1 MSVHF
6 RELFPSNKVIKFRTD
21 FRNTIYDL
29 FLHRKWELTTSETD
43 WNMCWSE
50 KDWINEVYDTLSLRN
65 NQYVNHFRNYYELT
79 RKDLLAKN
87 MKRLKKQNEKKQNE
101 RKQNEKMKNEQT
113 KNEED
118 LNLIDITPVTF
129 VLPLEYKLF
138 LEEYKRRS
146 NRMWIMKPIG
156 KSQGKG
162 IFLFNKISQIK
173 SWSVGRQREKD
184 ADRGRNT
191 DRGRDADRNKAAEVG
206 RPPEQG
212 TDTYRNKAS
221 ELEKEADRPEQ
232 YIVQEYISNPLLI
245 GGKKFD
251 IRLYVL
257 IVSYSPLT
265 IYLYRSGFA
274 RFSHTYFKN
283 EKNNMTDITMHLTN
297 VSIQKNAEGYD
308 DNVGGK
314 WFVREL
320 FLYMISRYGEDRI
333 MTLIRDIENCIIQ
346 SFLAVHKI
354 IINDR
359 HCFEL
364 YGFDILIDS
373 NLKPWLIEVN
383 SSPSLSANTKE
394 DYTLKFNMLDELM
407 SLINLEMYDMPET
420 DRIGDFDCIYRR
432 GSRVV
437 PSQPYNFF
445 SHLGR
450 TPPGG
455 RSSASIRSSSIRSG
469 SGGRAQLS
477 GTEHLKQMA
486 KDIKRGMST
495 EGSLEKGGTT

>member
-1 MSVHF
+1 MSAHF

-29 FLHRKWELTTSETD
+29 FLHRKWELTTHESE

-50 KDWINEVYDTLSLRN
+50 KDWINEVYDSLSLRN
-65 NQYVNHFRNYYELT
+65 NQYVNHFRNYYE

-87 MKRLKKQNEKKQNE
+87 MKRLKKQQ
-101 RKQNEKMKNEQT
+101 EKMKNE
-113 KNEED
+113 EE
-118 LNLIDITPVTF
+118 LKLLDITPVTF

-138 LEEYKRRS
+138 LEEYKRRG
-146 NRMWIMKPIG
+146 NRVWIMKPIG

-162 IFLFNKISQIK
+162 IFLFSKISQIK
-173 SWSVGRQREKD
+173 SWSVGRPAERSR
-184 ADRGRNT
+184 AG
-191 DRGRDADRNKAAEVG
+191 AAAAAAEVA
-206 RPPEQG
+206 E
-212 TDTYRNKAS
+212 RNRAAELAERNNAVAAA
-221 ELEKEADRPEQ
+221 ELEKPPEGDPSAERPEQ
-232 YIVQEYISNPLLI
+232 YIVQEYIPNPLLI

-257 IVSYSPLT
+257 IVCYSPLT

-274 RFSHTYFKN
+274 RFAHTYFKN
-283 EKNNMTDITMHLTN
+283 EKNHMTDVTMHLTN

-320 FLYMISRYGEDRI
+320 FLYMSSRYGYDRV
-333 MTLIRDIENCIIQ
+333 MQLIGDIENCIIQ

-383 SSPSLSANTKE
+383 SSPSLSANTQE

-407 SLINLEMYDMPET
+407 CLINLEQYPLPET
-420 DRIGDFDCIYRR
+420 DRVGDFDCIYRAGR
-432 GSRVV
+432 RVLS
-437 PSQPYNFF
+437 PRPHNFF
-445 SHLGR
+445 SRLG
-450 TPPGG
+450 
-455 RSSASIRSSSIRSG
+455 
-469 SGGRAQLS
+469 AQLS

-486 KDIKRGMST
+486 KDIKRGMGT
-495 EGSLEKGGTT
+495 AGGPEKGGAP

>member
-1 MSVHF
+1 
-6 RELFPSNKVIKFRTD
+6 VIKFRTD

-29 FLHRKWELTTSETD
+29 FLHRKWELTTHETD

-87 MKRLKKQNEKKQNE
+87 MKRLKKQNEKI
-101 RKQNEKMKNEQT
+101 
-113 KNEED
+113 KNEEE
-118 LNLIDITPVTF
+118 LKLIDITPVTF

-173 SWSVGRQREKD
+173 SWSVGRLKEKD
-184 ADRGRNT
+184 VDRGRSPERGGDACRNKAANVGGSPE
-191 DRGRDADRNKAAEVG
+191 RGRDACRNKAADVGGSPERGKDACRNKAAELEKPLEG
-206 RPPEQG
+206 
-212 TDTYRNKAS
+212 
-221 ELEKEADRPEQ
+221 EKEAERPEQ
-232 YIVQEYISNPLLI
+232 YIVQEYIPNPLLI

-257 IVSYSPLT
+257 IMCYSPLT

-297 VSIQKNAEGYD
+297 VSIQKNAQGYD

-320 FLYMISRYGEDRI
+320 FLYMISRYGVDRI
-333 MTLIRDIENCIIQ
+333 TTLIRDIENCIIQ

-354 IINDR
+354 IINDK

-394 DYTLKFNMLDELM
+394 DYALKFNMLDELM

-420 DRIGDFDCIYRR
+420 DRVGDFDCIYRR
-432 GSRVV
+432 GS
-437 PSQPYNFF
+437 
-445 SHLGR
+445 
-450 TPPGG
+450 
-455 RSSASIRSSSIRSG
+455 
-469 SGGRAQLS
+469 AQLS

-486 KDIKRGMST
+486 KDIKRGM
-495 EGSLEKGGTT
+495 GSEKTGTA

>member
-1 MSVHF
+1 
-6 RELFPSNKVIKFRTD
+6 
-21 FRNTIYDL
+21 
-29 FLHRKWELTTSETD
+29 
-43 WNMCWSE
+43 MCWSE
-50 KDWINEVYDTLSLRN
+50 KDWINEVYDTLSLKN
-65 NQYVNHFRNYYELT
+65 NQFVNHFRNYYE
-79 RKDLLAKN
+79 
-87 MKRLKKQNEKKQNE
+87 
-101 RKQNEKMKNEQT
+101 NEKMNDKKMND
-113 KNEED
+113 EEE
-118 LNLIDITPVTF
+118 LKIIDITPVTF

-138 LEEYKRRS
+138 LEEYKRRG
-146 NRMWIMKPIG
+146 NRTWIMKPIG

-173 SWSVGRQREKD
+173 SWSVGCQRDKD
-184 ADRGRNT
+184 INS
-191 DRGRDADRNKAAEVG
+191 GRDAERNKALDVG
-206 RPPEQG
+206 RSPERG
-212 TDTYRNKAS
+212 KDTNRIKVAELNKS
-221 ELEKEADRPEQ
+221 LEGNKETELPERPEQ
-232 YIVQEYISNPLLI
+232 YIVQEYIPNPLLI

-283 EKNNMTDITMHLTN
+283 EKNNMSDITMHLTN

-308 DNVGGK
+308 ETVGGK

-320 FLYMISRYGEDRI
+320 FLYMMSRYGSDRI
-333 MTLIRDIENCIIQ
+333 TTLIRDIENCIIQ

-354 IINDR
+354 IINDK

-407 SLINLEMYDMPET
+407 SLINLEMYNLPET
-420 DRIGDFDCIYRR
+420 DRVGDFDCIYRK
-432 GSRVV
+432 GNRVV
-437 PSQPYNFF
+437 PPQPYNFS
-445 SHLGR
+445 SHLG
-450 TPPGG
+450 
-455 RSSASIRSSSIRSG
+455 AE
-469 SGGRAQLS
+469 LS

-486 KDIKRGMST
+486 KDIKRGMDN
-495 EGSLEKGGTT
+495 EKSGKP

>member
-29 FLHRKWELTTSETD
+29 FLHRKWELTTHETD

-87 MKRLKKQNEKKQNE
+87 MKRLKKQNEKV
-101 RKQNEKMKNEQT
+101 
-113 KNEED
+113 KNEEE
-118 LNLIDITPVTF
+118 LKLIDITPVTF

-138 LEEYKRRS
+138 LEEYKRRG
-146 NRMWIMKPIG
+146 NRTWIMKPIG

-173 SWSVGRQREKD
+173 SWSVGRGKD
-184 ADRGRNT
+184 V
-191 DRGRDADRNKAAEVG
+191 DRNKAFEVG
-206 RPPEQG
+206 RSPDRGKDPHRSKVAEVDKP
-212 TDTYRNKAS
+212 TEAD
-221 ELEKEADRPEQ
+221 KEADRGDRPEQ
-232 YIVQEYISNPLLI
+232 YIVQEYIPNPLLI

-308 DNVGGK
+308 DTVGGK

-320 FLYMISRYGEDRI
+320 FLYLISRYGSDRI
-333 MTLIRDIENCIIQ
+333 GTLIRDIENCIIQ

-407 SLINLEMYDMPET
+407 SLINLEGYNLPET
-420 DRIGDFDCIYRR
+420 DRVGDFDCIYRK

-437 PSQPYNFF
+437 PSQPYNFS
-445 SHLGR
+445 SHLG
-450 TPPGG
+450 
-455 RSSASIRSSSIRSG
+455 
-469 SGGRAQLS
+469 AQLS

-486 KDIKRGMST
+486 KDIKRGMDN
-495 EGSLEKGGTT
+495 EKSATT

>member
-1 MSVHF
+1 MSLYF

-29 FLHRKWELTTSETD
+29 FLHRKWELTNHETD

-87 MKRLKKQNEKKQNE
+87 IKRLKKQNEKIKS
-101 RKQNEKMKNEQT
+101 
-113 KNEED
+113 EEE
-118 LNLIDITPVTF
+118 LKIIDITPVTF
-129 VLPLEYKLF
+129 VLPLEYKIF
-138 LEEYKRRS
+138 LEEYKKRS
-146 NRMWIMKPIG
+146 NRVWIMKPIG
-156 KSQGKG
+156 RSQGKG
-162 IFLFNKISQIK
+162 IFLFDKISQIRE
-173 SWSVGRQREKD
+173 WSVGRSRHINERDKERDGEKYKGN
-184 ADRGRNT
+184 DR
-191 DRGRDADRNKAAEVG
+191 D
-206 RPPEQG
+206 
-212 TDTYRNKAS
+212 
-221 ELEKEADRPEQ
+221 LEKSRKSERSVNLERGVHPDKERDRPEQ
-232 YIVQEYISNPLLI
+232 YIVQEYIQNPLLI

-257 IVSYSPLT
+257 IMSYYPLT

-283 EKNNMTDITMHLTN
+283 EKDKMNDITMHLTN

-320 FLYMISRYGEDRI
+320 FLYMISRYGYKNI
-333 MTLIRDIENCIIQ
+333 MTLIQNIENCIIQ

-354 IINDR
+354 IINDK

-383 SSPSLSANTKE
+383 SSPSLSANTDE
-394 DYTLKFNMLDELM
+394 DYTLKFNMLDQLM
-407 SLINLEMYDMPET
+407 SLINIEKYNIPHT
-420 DRIGDFDCIYRR
+420 DRVGDFDCIYRNGKR
-432 GSRVV
+432 ITT
-437 PSQPYNFF
+437 PNPYNFT
-445 SHLGR
+445 SHLG
-450 TPPGG
+450 
-455 RSSASIRSSSIRSG
+455 AH
-469 SGGRAQLS
+469 LS
-477 GTEHLKQMA
+477 GTENLKQMA
-486 KDIKRGMST
+486 KYIKRELST
-495 EGSLEKGGTT
+495 TGSEVSK

>member
-1 MSVHF
+1 
-6 RELFPSNKVIKFRTD
+6 
-21 FRNTIYDL
+21 
-29 FLHRKWELTTSETD
+29 
-43 WNMCWSE
+43 MCWSE

-87 MKRLKKQNEKKQNE
+87 MKKLK
-101 RKQNEKMKNEQT
+101 KQNEKMKNE
-113 KNEED
+113 EE
-118 LNLIDITPVTF
+118 LKLIDITPVTF

-146 NRMWIMKPIG
+146 NRTWIMKPIG

-162 IFLFNKISQIK
+162 IFLFKKISQIK
-173 SWSVGRQREKD
+173 SWSVGRQREKV
-184 ADRGRNT
+184 AEVGRSPERGRDVDRNKAAEVGRT
-191 DRGRDADRNKAAEVG
+191 PERGRDADRNKAAEVG
-206 RPPEQG
+206 RTTDLGKDAHRSKGVEVDKPPEG
-212 TDTYRNKAS
+212 D
-221 ELEKEADRPEQ
+221 KEAERPEQ
-232 YIVQEYISNPLLI
+232 YIVQEYIPNPLLI

-297 VSIQKNAEGYD
+297 VSIQKNAQGYD

-314 WFVREL
+314 WFIREL
-320 FLYMISRYGEDRI
+320 FLYMISRYGCARI
-333 MTLIRDIENCIIQ
+333 MKLISDIENCIIQ

-354 IINDR
+354 IINDK

-364 YGFDILIDS
+364 YGFDILIDN

-407 SLINLEMYDMPET
+407 SLMNLEMYNLPET
-420 DRIGDFDCIYRR
+420 DRVGDFDCIYRK
-432 GSRVV
+432 GNRVV
-437 PSQPYNFF
+437 LSHPYNFF
-445 SHLGR
+445 SHLG
-450 TPPGG
+450 
-455 RSSASIRSSSIRSG
+455 
-469 SGGRAQLS
+469 AQLS
-477 GTEHLKQMA
+477 GTENLKQMA
-486 KDIKRGMST
+486 KDIKRGMDAQ
-495 EGSLEKGGTT
+495 GGPEKGGTT